1 MRDAGTELKWNLK
14 GGRKV
19 ERLTPLRA
27 IREKCLMC
35 KKTTEKVMRC
45 KETECPLHD
54 FRFGKNPAKA
64 HPCDKA
70 Y

>member
-1 MRDAGTELKWNLK
+1 M
-14 GGRKV
+14 

-35 KKTTEKVMRC
+35 KKTTDKVMRC
-45 KETECPLHD
+45 KETECPLHE
-54 FRFGKNPAKA
+54 FRFGKKPAKA
-64 HPCDKA
+64 HPCDKT